1 MIGPMTD
8 PMLPLLGK
16 AAASTAGRVAPSL
29 LGRLTL
35 RWRVARA
42 VNKLARDRGWALSLR
57 ALRRSIK
64 PKEMFEELLDSRSDH
79 YPKLLNAARMAL
91 VRPCDA
97 HTIQQL
103 ATLIADEFVRRLPP
117 AESGRA
123 HTSRQTAKVLGQ
135 VRDLAGIVE
144 GLDASTRSQG
154 GGEPLAL
161 RNGGRVS
168 NLHLIPRTT
177 GLVVREDVDA
187 RCRAVLAESR
197 LLVLSGPQGT
207 GKSVTAGQLAM
218 NSARRVRWWI
228 DGHSE
233 ESIEIGVDSLLRALG
248 LGAQSTPLDE
258 LRRVLSDEEDI
269 ILVVDNVVDA
279 NRLYALIPAQLTATV
294 IATTTNPLV
303 ADEGSSVPIGTL
315 TPDQGNELLR
325 RLAFDASDDNAA
337 ADGINQLTEA
347 LGQSPLAIRQAA
359 AYMRASGLSPL
370 ALWDRLTIS
379 PRKVLALHAPSD
391 YPDTIA
397 RVHELAR
404 DSVVRQERAAKDVL
418 TLLAISGPGGISRQ
432 LLSVCEDGS
441 AEELQLDRAL
451 SALSQAGLA
460 QVSVGRVTCHSL
472 TAAFERE
479 SARPWRRR
487 ALAVRV
493 AMYAEV
499 LGTKGELEDIDV
511 ALSAL
516 AALLDAAN
524 LRGSKDTY
532 HRLAILAVA
541 VKEDRLQAAVSL
553 TRDLRKALGRQ
564 REDDPYIVELLL
576 LEAGFLIMLGHPRR
590 ALAPA
595 EEAATR
601 SVASGDITSTV
612 QALAIASSCQ
622 SQLGN
627 RDESIRLLQQ
637 AISTIPASDHKTRD
651 LLYVQMAQLEARSAE
666 PAEEADRILAIRGT
680 VHTGTAEWALLS
692 TLAGR
697 ALATAGDAQRAIELT
712 KGALAV
718 DRELFGEESLPVA
731 RDMNDLGNAYVALGE
746 LDQAENRLERSRD
759 IYRQI
764 SADEH
769 SHIGMPTL
777 NLGRIALMRAE
788 ASETDEEREALFA
801 DATILFEEAVRLNS
815 AEGSEGTDLASA
827 FIALGDTLM
836 HSPKREDHSIALGY
850 FRRAVAIDG
859 RELGADHAQVV
870 VDLLREA
877 SALLSLEDY
886 EKMAEVLDRVDAVLG
901 SDRGLPESRIEA
913 TFLRI
918 QLEVAQPSPD
928 VVRVRGLARR
938 LIRAE
943 RDPKL
948 PLLARAHAKRLIDR
962 APILRT
968 LARPQSAAPGAS
980 FFRTPRQPDVGA
992 LDGEKAKAAKS
1003 PSSQNSP
1010 SSSTGT
1016 SHPDS

>member
-1 MIGPMTD
+1 
-8 PMLPLLGK
+8 
-16 AAASTAGRVAPSL
+16 
-29 LGRLTL
+29 
-35 RWRVARA
+35 
-42 VNKLARDRGWALSLR
+42 
-57 ALRRSIK
+57 
-64 PKEMFEELLDSRSDH
+64 MFEELLDSRTDH

-91 VRPCDA
+91 VSPRDA
-97 HTIQQL
+97 RTIQQL

-123 HTSRQTAKVLGQ
+123 HTSRQTAKVLVQ

-154 GGEPLAL
+154 TGEPLAL

-187 RCRAVLAESR
+187 QCRAVLAESR

-207 GKSVTAGQLAM
+207 GKSVSAGQLAM

-233 ESIEIGVDSLLRALG
+233 ESIEIGADSLLRALG
-248 LGAQSTPLDE
+248 LGAQSTPLNE

-279 NRLYALIPAQLTATV
+279 NLLYALIPAQLTATV

-303 ADEGSSVPIGTL
+303 ADEGSSVPIGAL
-315 TPDQGNELLR
+315 TSDQGNELLR

-337 ADGINQLTEA
+337 VDGTNELTDA

-370 ALWDRLTIS
+370 ALRDRLTTS

-418 TLLAISGPGGISRQ
+418 MLIALSGPGGISRQ

-441 AEELQLDRAL
+441 AGELQLDRAL

-487 ALAVRV
+487 VLAVRA

-499 LGTKGELEDIDV
+499 LGTKGELEDVDV

-524 LRGSKDTY
+524 LRGAKDTY
-532 HRLAILAVA
+532 HRMAILAVA
-541 VKEDRLQAAVSL
+541 VKEDRLQAAASL

-576 LEAGFLIMLGHPRR
+576 LEAGFLILLGHPRR
-590 ALAPA
+590 ALARA

-601 SVASGDITSTV
+601 SAASGDITSTV
-612 QALAIASSCQ
+612 QALAIAASCQ

-627 RDESIRLLQQ
+627 RDESIRRLQE
-637 AISTIPASDHKTRD
+637 AISTIPASDHETRT

-666 PAEEADRILAIRGT
+666 PAEESDRILAIRGT
-680 VHTGTAEWALLS
+680 VHTGTAEWAVLS

-712 KGALAV
+712 KEALAV
-718 DRELFGEESLPVA
+718 DLELFGEESLPVA
-731 RDMNDLGNAYVALGE
+731 RDMNDLGNAYIALGE
-746 LDQAENRLERSRD
+746 LAQAENRLERSRD
-759 IYRQI
+759 IYREI
-764 SADEH
+764 SAEH

-788 ASETDEEREALFA
+788 ASETDEEREALLA
-801 DATILFEEAVRLNS
+801 DATILLEEAVRLNS

-827 FIALGDTLM
+827 YVALGDTLM
-836 HSPKREDHSIALGY
+836 HRPKREDHSMALEY
-850 FRRAVAIDG
+850 FRRAVAIDS
-859 RELGADHAQVV
+859 RELGADHAQAV

-877 SALLSLEDY
+877 GALRSLEDY
-886 EKMAEVLDRVDAVLG
+886 DKLAEVLDRVDAVLS

-918 QLEVAQPSPD
+918 QLELAQPSPN
-928 VVRVRGLARR
+928 VGRLRGLAKR

-943 RDPKL
+943 SDPKL

-962 APILRT
+962 VPILRT
-968 LARPQSAAPGAS
+968 LARQQSAAPGAS
-980 FFRTPRQPDVGA
+980 FFRTPQQPDVGA
-992 LDGEKAKAAKS
+992 SDGEKAKVAKS
-1003 PSSQNSP
+1003 PRSQNSP

-1016 SHPDS
+1016 FHPDS